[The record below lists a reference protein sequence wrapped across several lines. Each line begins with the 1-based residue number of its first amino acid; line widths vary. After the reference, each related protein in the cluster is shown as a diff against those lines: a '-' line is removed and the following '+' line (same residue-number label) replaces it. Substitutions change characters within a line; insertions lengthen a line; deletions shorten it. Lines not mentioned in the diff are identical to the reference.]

1 MDKKINNTKGE
12 KGFHKKY
19 PNLGEM
25 VIMRVPIDFK
35 DTLKE
40 ILPLC
45 DTAIKNNKEEYEDR
59 IKLFKQVLKKIEPK
73 KEDAD
78 NM

>member
-1 MDKKINNTKGE
+1 MNKKINNTKGE

-25 VIMRVPIDFK
+25 VIMRVPIGFK
-35 DTLKE
+35 DTLNE

-45 DTAIKNNKEEYEDR
+45 DKAINANEEDYNKLVLSFKNILNK
-59 IKLFKQVLKKIEPK
+59 IIIEN
-73 KEDAD
+73 AST
-78 NM
+78 M